1 MNKLFEGIVKDLSN
15 ADIGWM
21 NTKNPFYMEGYK
33 KAAREL
39 SDRFECRRPEE
50 KVSLIFP
57 IIFLYRQYIELTL
70 KNLLKQIDCKLANER
85 TDKILER
92 HKLLP
97 LWDETISQ
105 YDKFIYV
112 NNIALVFTSLRTNER
127 DIINHFNQ
135 VDEDSFS
142 FRYAYDKKGNDN
154 LEKIDYISVNNF
166 RAQIELVIKYLEDMI
181 ETLSHIEFEGS

>member
-1 MNKLFEGIVKDLSN
+1 
-15 ADIGWM
+15 
-21 NTKNPFYMEGYK
+21 
-33 KAAREL
+33 
-39 SDRFECRRPEE
+39 
-50 KVSLIFP
+50 
-57 IIFLYRQYIELTL
+57 LYRQYIELTL